1 LTTNSLSTVCKGPLL
16 ATIVGGA
23 EGPALYRIGIPKDSI
38 IKYEESL
45 KADKFLLIVHG
56 TKDEVERARDML
68 KTIDAEEVEIHST

>member
-1 LTTNSLSTVCKGPLL
+1 MLR
-16 ATIVGGA
+16 A
-23 EGPALYRIGIPKDSI
+23 PALYSIGIPKDSI

-56 TKDEVERARDML
+56 TKNEVERARDML